1 MPTSEESLPD
11 MSMHPAS
18 EKRPARSMMRKAA
31 EDAAP
36 LRLLRHHAVGSQPSS
51 VSSPGRRPWKMH
63 LTCAAEALFPRP
75 DSLSDHLS
83 LSNEGPRTSRGP
95 SFDKKG
101 PHRHSRWFL
110 LCACK
115 AFLPAAP

>member
-11 MSMHPAS
+11 MSMDPAS

-36 LRLLRHHAVGSQPSS
+36 LLLLRHHAVGSQLSS
-51 VSSPGRRPWKMH
+51 VSSTGRRTWKIH

-75 DSLSDHLS
+75 DSLSGHLS
-83 LSNEGPRTSRGP
+83 LSNEGPRTSRGASVDP
-95 SFDKKG
+95 KG
-101 PHRHSRWFL
+101 APPQSRGGPFL
-110 LCACK
+110 
-115 AFLPAAP
+115 AP